1 MASGVTVKLTNETE
15 YPDDLFDPPP
25 PPRAA
30 RGVRR
35 ASAPPRSDIIE
46 KVKMTLDLISGGMPA
61 KEAYSITGV
70 SDTTYRDVKNWL
82 KKR

>member
-1 MASGVTVKLTNETE
+1 MSLTDDAE

-25 PPRAA
+25 PPRTP

-35 ASAPPRSDIIE
+35 AAAPPRSDVIE
-46 KVKMTLDLISGGMPA
+46 KVKMALDLISGGMPA
-61 KEAYSITGV
+61 KEAYSITGI